1 MTSENTI
8 LPTERHNAMI
18 SYCFLAF
25 FMLISRDERFSNHFV
40 RAHSRYA
47 VLIHVG
53 FLLLISTLIYS
64 RNFDSIII
72 FEISWVHILIF
83 IWFFLLLGVLGIG
96 IYRAMIGE
104 EPHFSLQGITFSE
117 LKWIGNEVVIDE
129 KQKVPL
135 LLSHIPFLGL
145 YLSEKYG
152 NFLSGGTKF
161 GNWSF
166 VLASVFL
173 WLDPSMTLFIVW
185 LCFVTFW
192 IVYQAVLVSSG
203 DNIRLIGHRFPSSRD
218 VHVILRSVWKYT
230 QAMLKHGNIL
240 PDWRQ
245 MRQIE
250 EENYEKNIMINT
262 NMKLNFPIFNLVE
275 ILYLIKKWEVKQNEI
290 QSIIIS
296 MVCIYALFMW
306 HTPLLMLVALS
317 TFWLYYQTKG
327 KKDTS
332 LPLVGE
338 IAEIIEKIIEW
349 RKTKSTPQEV
359 TFHQNNT

>member
-1 MTSENTI
+1 
-8 LPTERHNAMI
+8 MI

-47 VLIHVG
+47 ALIHVG

-83 IWFFLLLGVLGIG
+83 IWFFLLLGLLAIG
-96 IYRAMIGE
+96 IYRAMLGV

-117 LKWIGNEVVIDE
+117 LKWIGNEVVVDE
-129 KQKVPL
+129 KQKIPL
-135 LLSHIPFLGL
+135 LLSHIAFFGL

-152 NFLSGGTKF
+152 DFLSGGTKF

-185 LCFVTFW
+185 LCLVTFW
-192 IVYQAVLVSSG
+192 IVYQAVLISSG
-203 DNIRLIGHRFPSSRD
+203 DNVRVIGHRFPSARE
-218 VHVILRSVWKYT
+218 VHIFLRSIGKYT
-230 QAMLKHGNIL
+230 QAMLKHGNDL
-240 PDWRQ
+240 PDWKQIRQ
-245 MRQIE
+245 SE
-250 EENYEKNIMINT
+250 EANYEKNTLINT
-262 NMKLNFPIFNLVE
+262 NMKLVFPVLNLVE
-275 ILYLIKKWEVKQNEI
+275 IIYLSRKWEIKQNEMQAI
-290 QSIIIS
+290 IMSII
-296 MVCIYALFMW
+296 CIYGLFVW
-306 HTPLLMLVALS
+306 STPILMLVALS

-327 KKDTS
+327 KKDAS
-332 LPLVGE
+332 IPVVGE
-338 IAEIIEKIIEW
+338 IAKVLEKIIEW
-349 RKTKSTPQEV
+349 RKIKSTPQEV
-359 TFHQNNT
+359 TFSSK